1 MNVDR
6 GSFLMLVTTLA
17 AGGSVGYVASEKR
30 VIPAVDKWV
39 GRVPEPRTEP
49 VAPPPPPPP
58 SASTLPPPA
67 PPPPPA
73 AGPVCD
79 DSVATAAVGDCPGPG
94 LPTVEGGCGSFASV
108 RCNDLKTALKP
119 KVAAAAVSCITKL
132 NGQERCDPNRIQLC
146 GHLSLM
152 NACADV
158 PPPHAADAGPAA
170 ESTPVSKMCQ
180 GIIDGCGAS
189 PVAPS
194 MPECRQLLSGMSD
207 AGREKTKKC
216 MATHC
221 FDRGLVGC
229 EAIDPPP
236 KR

>member
-17 AGGSVGYVASEKR
+17 AGGAVGYVASEKR
-30 VIPAVDKWV
+30 VIPAADKWI
-39 GRVPEPRTEP
+39 GRTPEPGTEP
-49 VAPPPPPPP
+49 AHAPPPPPPP
-58 SASTLPPPA
+58 VSIA
-67 PPPPPA
+67 PPPPPPPPP

-79 DSVATAAVGDCPGPG
+79 DSVAATAIGDCPGPG
-94 LPTVEGGCGSFASV
+94 LPSVEGGCGSFASL
-108 RCNDLKTALKP
+108 RCGDLKTALKP
-119 KVAAAAVSCITKL
+119 KVAAAAVSCIAKL
-132 NGQERCDPNRIQLC
+132 NGQERCDANRVQLC

-152 NACADV
+152 NACPDV
-158 PPPHAADAGPAA
+158 AHLPDGGVA
-170 ESTPVSKMCQ
+170 ESTPVTKLCQ
-180 GIIDGCGAS
+180 GIIDACGAS
-189 PVAPS
+189 PIAPS
-194 MPECRQLLSGMSD
+194 MNECRQLLSGMTD

-229 EAIDPPP
+229 EGIDAPP